1 MVEIV
6 LPLGALAFMSLMFA
20 QVCRLI
26 SQAILNRTVRKALDV
41 DPASARLLIEKIEPR
56 ARSNAGLIGWVMVV
70 AGIAIG
76 ALGIIEKAEDYSDS
90 MPIAAVSVIT
100 GMGILLY
107 TWWVGRSVPDVEQI
121 EAR

>member
-107 TWWVGRSVPDVEQI
+107 TWWVGRSIPDVEQI

>member
-100 GMGILLY
+100 GMGILIY

>member
-1 MVEIV
+1 
-6 LPLGALAFMSLMFA
+6 MSLMFA